1 MSGIMSAVT
10 YDNGSTSNNPKF
22 YINGISVTVTEGTVP
37 SGSATDDSS
46 QDLFIGNNT
55 GLDRTFDGQI
65 AQVGLW
71 QGALT
76 QAQIQ
81 SVMESTSYSKIPSS
95 VKSTLGSEISGDPTF
110 DDASNWTISLG
121 NGGVDVNT
129 TTMSEN

>member
-1 MSGIMSAVT
+1 ME
-10 YDNGSTSNNPKF
+10 YF
-22 YINGISVTVTEGTVP
+22 VTVTEGTVP

-81 SVMESTSYSKIPSS
+81 SVMESTSYSKIPS
-95 VKSTLGSEISGDPTF
+95 
-110 DDASNWTISLG
+110 
-121 NGGVDVNT
+121 
-129 TTMSEN
+129 